1 MKKKTRK
8 RLFRLIIFTCL
19 LWFAGLFNPI
29 ANLHFYIDQ
38 SNPLNY
44 DLNSDLIELCDNE
57 SVNVKE
63 LSIKRTSAGI
73 GAKTLIAINPP
84 RVRVITF
91 KQNQNNFEIAFSEGG
106 LTSRKNVGGD
116 VAFSVN
122 SNFYDTEQKTLG
134 EVIVNGEQHGYE
146 TGSSGYFKVIDGK
159 AYVGPRSLFEGNSGN
174 IEFACQAHPSVMK
187 DGIIWPYILNETMNK
202 TSWGRKTY
210 RNLGGMDKEGNIVF
224 VLSGDGALLS
234 VKEISEIALDLDVQT
249 ATLFDA
255 GSSLQYTLKTK
266 GCRLNFAAYN
276 NQMSFGPKYDYW
288 FKEKTGYRFY
298 NTAPVFINYSYID

>member
-1 MKKKTRK
+1 LKKKRRK
-8 RLFRLIIFTCL
+8 RLFRLIIFAFM

-38 SNPLNY
+38 SNPLDY
-44 DLNSDLIELCDNE
+44 ELSSDLVELCDNE

-63 LSIKRTSAGI
+63 LSIKRTSAGT
-73 GAKTLIAINPP
+73 GAKTLTAINPP

-91 KQNQNNFEIAFSEGG
+91 KQNQNNFEITFSEGG

-134 EVIVNGEQHGYE
+134 EVIVNGERHGYE
-146 TGSSGYFKVIDGK
+146 TGSSGYFKVIEGK
-159 AYVGPRSLFEGNSGN
+159 AYVGPRSLFEDKSGN

-187 DGIIWPYILNETMNK
+187 DGIIWPYILNETLNK
-202 TSWGRKTY
+202 ASWGRKTY

-234 VKEISEIALDLDVQT
+234 VKEISEIALDLGVQT

-276 NQMSFGPKYDYW
+276 NQLNLGAKFDHW
-288 FKEKTGYRFY
+288 FKENWGYLFF
-298 NTAPVFINYSYID
+298 NTAPVFINY